1 MTFGYPETLWYL
13 TALPPVGIVLILV
26 VRRSLRTIQRF
37 TGDYQRKDVVATHVV
52 RYFIL
57 SVLFTGTFVAL
68 IFALAEPSWGDRM
81 VEDERRGVEIA
92 FVIDVS
98 NSMRAEDVDPSRL
111 ARARSVART
120 VAGRI
125 PDSRTAVVI
134 FKGAAT
140 VLVPMTEDQVS
151 FDLAMSNLSGALIT
165 TAGTNLRDGLSAALD
180 QFPAGSPRHRLIVLF
195 TDGEELQES
204 VDGLAD
210 RIRTAE
216 IPILVV
222 QTGTAGGA
230 TIPVS
235 SGDVIRDSDGNPV
248 IAGVDE
254 AVLRRIADL
263 SNGAL
268 YRISDSGV
276 TQALYDDIR
285 RYSGDDAEVLFRRSG
300 ESRYHLFVLLA
311 LIFLCGSVVVQSVPW
326 GRQRGVE

>member
-1 MTFGYPETLWYL
+1 MTFGYPEILWYL
-13 TALPPVGIVLILV
+13 VALPPLAIVLILV
-26 VRRSLRTIQRF
+26 VRRSLRTVQRF
-37 TGDYQRKDVVATHVV
+37 TGDYQRKDVVATYVV

-57 SVLFTGTFVAL
+57 SVFLSGAFVAL
-68 IFALAEPSWGDRM
+68 IVALAEPSWGERM

-98 NSMRAEDVDPSRL
+98 NSMRAEDIDPSRL

-125 PDSRTAVVI
+125 PDARTSVVI

-180 QFPAGSPRHRLIVLF
+180 QFPAGSPRHRIIVLF

-204 VDGLAD
+204 VDALSD

-222 QTGTAGGA
+222 QTGTVGGA
-230 TIPVS
+230 TIPVPT
-235 SGDVIRDSDGNPV
+235 GDVIRDADGNPV

-254 AVLRRIADL
+254 TVLRRVADL
-263 SNGAL
+263 SNGVH

-276 TQALYDDIR
+276 TQALYEDIR
-285 RYSGDDAEVLFRRSG
+285 RYSGDNAEVLFRRSG
-300 ESRYHLFVLLA
+300 ESRYHLFVLLS
-311 LIFLCGSVVVQSVPW
+311 LIFLGGTVIVQSVPW
-326 GRQRGVE
+326 GRTRGVE